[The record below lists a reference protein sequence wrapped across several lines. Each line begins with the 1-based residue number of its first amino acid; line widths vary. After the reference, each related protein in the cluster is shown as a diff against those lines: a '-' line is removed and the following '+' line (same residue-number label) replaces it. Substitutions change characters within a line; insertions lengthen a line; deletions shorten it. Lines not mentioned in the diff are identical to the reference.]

1 MEGGRIMRAKAG
13 EGGGKGSKI
22 IALSSFISS
31 GRMREQERKVP
42 SMFRKTFCGELW
54 VL

>member
-1 MEGGRIMRAKAG
+1 MRADAG
-13 EGGGKGSKI
+13 EGLGEGSKI
-22 IALSSFISS
+22 IALSSFINS
-31 GRMREQERKVP
+31 GRMRGQVRKVS